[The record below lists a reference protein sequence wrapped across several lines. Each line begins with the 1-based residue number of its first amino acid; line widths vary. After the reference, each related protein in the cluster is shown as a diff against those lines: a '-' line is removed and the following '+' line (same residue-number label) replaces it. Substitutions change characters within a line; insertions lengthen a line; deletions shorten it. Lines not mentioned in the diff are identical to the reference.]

1 MSGRRIALG
10 GILTECN
17 QFGGEPID
25 LSWFERYELKR
36 GREVLEAEE
45 GVVGGMLGVL
55 GAQGVECIPLLFAST
70 CPGGPLTTDCYT
82 QLKEDLLTR
91 LKEVLPV
98 DGVLLPLHGAAAVEG
113 GIDLEGDLIAA
124 VRDLVGD
131 GIPIVATLDLHAH
144 ISAQMVQAADALVA
158 WETYPHRD
166 AFSTG
171 ERGARLLCDTVDGIC
186 KPVMVMAKVPVL
198 TGAIHGSTEDD
209 DPFAQVMKIAKGFE
223 GRDGILSTSV
233 IMAHPYLDFEGLG
246 SGGLV
251 VADGDYEKAEDLARR
266 LAREYW
272 QRRFELEPEM
282 YAPVD
287 AVRAGMEVEGGP
299 VILVE
304 AADCCGGGAAGDSVA
319 ALSALLATDLDGP
332 ALVPLVDAQAAELC
346 HRAGIEAEVELEIG
360 HRHDPRWGQPIVV
373 RGRVRRLSD
382 GRFRYKGG
390 IWEGLEGEMGPTA
403 VLELGSVQVLIASHP
418 TYEWDHEQFAALGM
432 DAGTARFIVAKNP
445 MNYRL
450 AYGAIAKAVFVL
462 DTPGPTPATVVHLP
476 FVRRSRPFF
485 PLDTDSDSDPVAIL
499 RSEMREDVV

>member
-25 LSWFERYELKR
+25 LSWFERYELRR
-36 GREVLEAEE
+36 GREVLEAVE

-55 GAQGVECIPLLFAST
+55 GARGAECVPLLFAST
-70 CPGGPLTTDCYT
+70 CPGGPLTSDCYT

-124 VRDLVGD
+124 VRDLIGD

-209 DPFAQVMKIAKGFE
+209 DPFAQVMKIAKGCE

-233 IMAHPYLDFEGLG
+233 IMAHPYLDFEDLG

-251 VADGDYEKAEDLARR
+251 VADNDYVKAEDLARE
-266 LAREYW
+266 LARE
-272 QRRFELEPEM
+272 
-282 YAPVD
+282 
-287 AVRAGMEVEGGP
+287 
-299 VILVE
+299 
-304 AADCCGGGAAGDSVA
+304 
-319 ALSALLATDLDGP
+319 
-332 ALVPLVDAQAAELC
+332 
-346 HRAGIEAEVELEIG
+346 
-360 HRHDPRWGQPIVV
+360 
-373 RGRVRRLSD
+373 
-382 GRFRYKGG
+382 
-390 IWEGLEGEMGPTA
+390 
-403 VLELGSVQVLIASHP
+403 
-418 TYEWDHEQFAALGM
+418 
-432 DAGTARFIVAKNP
+432 
-445 MNYRL
+445 
-450 AYGAIAKAVFVL
+450 
-462 DTPGPTPATVVHLP
+462 
-476 FVRRSRPFF
+476 
-485 PLDTDSDSDPVAIL
+485 
-499 RSEMREDVV
+499 